1 MHLSLFILLGVLL
14 VFSVIWFKSRRTSPI
29 RAWFL
34 IILLAAAVLVSSLA
48 PSLDSPAA
56 EYLSAVAVL
65 VAGLGG
71 SIPAAYCV
79 GLVRDP
85 VQPATSQYGQKV
97 TGKLGYFGF
106 KAELTQPQPLPEADG
121 GGKIIGIF
129 ERLAVA
135 LAIITAQVSLL
146 AVVVGIKGL
155 ARYTDIKSGHL
166 TAEKFI
172 IGTFSSLLWASA
184 CALVAVNLR

>member
-14 VFSVIWFKSRRTSPI
+14 MFSVIWFKSRRTSAI

-34 IILLAAAVLVSSLA
+34 ITLLAAAVLVSSLA
-48 PSLDSPAA
+48 PSLESPAV

-71 SIPAAYCV
+71 SIPAAYCL

-85 VQPATSQYGQKV
+85 VQPATSQDGQKI
-97 TGKLGYFGF
+97 TGKLGYFSF
-106 KAELTQPQPLPEADG
+106 KAELTKLQPLPEADG

-135 LAIITAQVSLL
+135 LAIITGQVSLL

-184 CALVAVNLR
+184 CALVTVNLR